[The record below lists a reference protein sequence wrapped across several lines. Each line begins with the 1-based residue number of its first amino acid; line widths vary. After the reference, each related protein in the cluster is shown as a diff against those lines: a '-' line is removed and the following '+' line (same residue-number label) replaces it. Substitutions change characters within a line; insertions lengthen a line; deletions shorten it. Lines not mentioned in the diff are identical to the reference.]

1 MLFLVGC
8 GAEPVTTPAVTSD
21 MAGLIT
27 EDESLIAAADGAI
40 CEQVQVNPVDAGHVS
55 VVCISATPV
64 PTPTITPSPTATTT
78 PTPTHTHPAETATA
92 TVAAATSTPAPVEG
106 ELCPAWVHD
115 LYKVAGPD
123 GLLYPTWHPQ
133 IDPVYSCHF
142 GHDHGVDPA
151 TSTVNPSLPPF
162 GYINKVSMDAGTGH
176 PAEPHAGFKVFVW
189 ACGTPGDQGENRI
202 AGRLVIH
209 MGTSG
214 TARYTVPHHSVHYSA
229 AACNGTWSL
238 DVQGMVDFPGIG
250 SICGPRAGRDFSTLG
265 CVQEGESSTA
275 YEIWTGNFQVKYPG
289 EFTGLFQARAYVQ
302 LSPAVF
308 DPVLTVD
315 PDDLSR
321 VVYTSE
327 VVFPGEYDP
336 LGYDSP
342 FRGCKLESYQG
353 PVSLNNRNRPTQY
366 VTDVFGN
373 VLLDAVPGDVGT
385 LVQSVSAHRV
395 DGTNSNAS
403 ANGSQFKQVFDLCS
417 SVIKAPN

>member
-1 MLFLVGC
+1 MRRYGMILLILWLFLVGC

-302 LSPAVF
+302 L
-308 DPVLTVD
+308 
-315 PDDLSR
+315 
-321 VVYTSE
+321 
-327 VVFPGEYDP
+327 
-336 LGYDSP
+336 
-342 FRGCKLESYQG
+342 YQG